1 MEDSE
6 GQSYVKYDSGQS
18 WSNSHVETHETLSFV
33 YLCETIGEAFVFV
46 RVNSLHLGLNHINR
60 VIEHRRTEASECSR
74 GEVNYNFVRNV
85 ILKDLLGIFK
95 HDESNTL
102 IGGLLHEG
110 GHNTLV
116 ATSKSLRLYNCVN
129 TVEEVSI
136 LGLRGELVV
145 DKLGLEGLLGSHNKD
160 SFSGTS
166 ADTAQKVVSSVS
178 LGQDI
183 LLNIGVGSESDIVLG
198 Y

>member
-1 MEDSE
+1 MGID
-6 GQSYVKYDSGQS
+6 
-18 WSNSHVETHETLSFV
+18 T
-33 YLCETIGEAFVFV
+33 
-46 RVNSLHLGLNHINR
+46 LHLGLHDVNGVVGHGGA
-60 VIEHRRTEASECSR
+60 ETCEGT
-74 GEVNYNFVRNV
+74 GEKIDENFDGNV
-85 ILKDLLGIFK
+85 VAKNFLGIFK

-102 IGGLLHEG
+102 IGGLLHKG